1 MEDVLD
7 LYAEPYD
14 PKRPVIGV
22 DERPFQKLGEVR
34 EPLPLEPGKPKRV
47 DSEYE
52 REGSCCLFL
61 AVEPKRG
68 WRHLA
73 VRERRTAKDF
83 AEWMKELV
91 DRHFPEA
98 EKIRVVLD
106 NLNTHTPASFY
117 KVFPA
122 EEARRLT
129 QKLEFHYTPVHG
141 SWLNVAEIE
150 FSVLERQCLNRRI
163 PTNEQLERE
172 VGAWEGERNRQGVK
186 VEWRFTTAKAREKF
200 RRFYPKA

>member
-129 QKLEFHYTPVHG
+129 QKLGFHYTPVHG
-141 SWLNVAEIE
+141 SGLNVAEIE

-172 VGAWEGERNRQGVK
+172 VGAWEGERNRRGVK
-186 VEWRFTTAKAREKF
+186 VEWRFTTEQAREKF
-200 RRFYPKA
+200 HRFYPKA

>member
-1 MEDVLD
+1 M
-7 LYAEPYD
+7 
-14 PKRPVIGV
+14 
-22 DERPFQKLGEVR
+22 
-34 EPLPLEPGKPKRV
+34 
-47 DSEYE
+47 
-52 REGSCCLFL
+52 
-61 AVEPKRG
+61 
-68 WRHLA
+68 A

-98 EKIRVVLD
+98 EKVRVVLD

-129 QKLEFHYTPVHG
+129 RKLEFHYTPVHG
-141 SWLNVAEIE
+141 RWLNVAEIE

-163 PTNEQLERE
+163 PTNEQLQRE
-172 VGAWEGERNRQGVK
+172 VGAWEGERNRRGVRI
-186 VEWRFTTAKAREKF
+186 EWRFTTERAREKF
-200 RRFYPKA
+200 HRFYPKA

>member
-1 MEDVLD
+1 MD

-22 DERPFQKLGEVR
+22 DERPFPKLGEVR
-34 EPLPLEPGKPKRV
+34 EPLPAEPGKPKRV
-47 DSEYE
+47 DSEYK

-68 WRHLA
+68 WRHVE
-73 VRERRTAKDF
+73 VRERRTAQDF

-98 EKIRVVLD
+98 EVVRVVLD

-117 KVFPA
+117 KVFPP

-129 QKLEFHYTPVHG
+129 RKLEFHYTPVHG
-141 SWLNVAEIE
+141 SWLNVSEIE
-150 FSVLERQCLNRRI
+150 FSVLERQCLNRRL
-163 PTNEQLERE
+163 PTNERLARE
-172 VGAWEGERNRQGVK
+172 VRAWEEERNGRGVK
-186 VEWRFTTAKAREKF
+186 VEWRFTSEKAREKF
-200 RRFYPKA
+200 RRFYPNA

>member
-1 MEDVLD
+1 MD

-34 EPLPLEPGKPKRV
+34 EPLPVEPGKPKRV

-73 VRERRTAKDF
+73 VRERRTTKDF

-117 KVFPA
+117 KAFPA

-163 PTNEQLERE
+163 PTNEQLQRE

-186 VEWRFTTAKAREKF
+186 IEWRFTTEQAREKF
-200 RRFYPKA
+200 HRFYPKA

>member
-1 MEDVLD
+1 VLD
-7 LYAEPYD
+7 LYAEPHD
-14 PKRPVIGV
+14 PRRPVIGF

-34 EPLPLEPGKPKRV
+34 EPLPVEPGKPKRV

-52 REGSCCLFL
+52 REGRCCLFL

-68 WRHLA
+68 WRHLE

-117 KVFPA
+117 KAFPA

-150 FSVLERQCLNRRI
+150 YSVLERQCLNRRI
-163 PTNEQLERE
+163 PTNGELQRE
-172 VGAWEGERNRQGVK
+172 VGAWEEERNRRGVK
-186 VEWRFTTAKAREKF
+186 IEWQFTTAKAREKF